1 MTAGKSKGYTVL
13 GAKTRNKITGAIAA
27 IISYFL
33 IVNGGIAN
41 AAKVSYDGEGGRLE
55 VHDVQEER
63 NVKTLPGASSPEP
76 ATAAPVRL
84 GSRPVWHQA
93 CRATGVAARSG
104 AVTGSTTVV
113 GTGLHLAEVQDPR
126 ALKAARTQ
134 ACTHRAVSECG
145 ERSDLLYTRTGG
157 QSRVACRY
165 KGKPSKRAPQERP
178 LSLTEVRTLV
188 ETETKRIRVDA
199 GQVTTDAIKPNTI
212 TNAWTN
218 FYLTGSDGE
227 SPASDGVIR
236 KKVKVLDEPV
246 TVELTPK
253 QWRYTYGDGNA
264 RISRTPGKMLP
275 SRAHVWETETST
287 SHQYRKRGTYTVDAT
302 VTYTG
307 RYSLDNGKTWDTI
320 PGTLDIKAKP
330 LNIRA
335 WTLKAVNVSGPCQPG
350 NPTNDPTCE
359 KQDLTIF
366 KPRQTR

>member
-63 NVKTLPGASSPEP
+63 NVKTLPGDSSPEP

-84 GSRPVWHQA
+84 GPRQVWHQA
-93 CRATGVAARSG
+93 CRTTGVAARSG

-126 ALKAARTQ
+126 VLKAARTQ

-145 ERSDLLYTRTGG
+145 ERSDLLYTKTGG

-165 KGKPSKRAPQERP
+165 KGKPSKQAPEQRP
-178 LSLTEVRTLV
+178 LSLSEVRTLV
-188 ETETKRIRVDA
+188 ASETKRIRIDA

-218 FYLTGSDGE
+218 FYLTGSEG
-227 SPASDGVIR
+227 DGVIS

-246 TVELTPK
+246 TVELTPQK
-253 QWRYTYGDGNA
+253 WRYSYGDGNA

-287 SHQYRKRGTYTVDAT
+287 SHRYTQRGTYTVEAT

>member
-1 MTAGKSKGYTVL
+1 MRTRRKIGTATLISTFLLAPGLALASP
-13 GAKTRNKITGAIAA
+13 AA
-27 IISYFL
+27 DF
-33 IVNGGIAN
+33 NG
-41 AAKVSYDGEGGRLE
+41 EEE
-55 VHDVQEER
+55 VVVETFREER
-63 NVKTLPGASSPEP
+63 SREKKEPSSGRPERRS
-76 ATAAPVRL
+76 TAAPVRL
-84 GSRPVWHQA
+84 GPRPVWHQA
-93 CRATGVAARSG
+93 CRTTGVAARSG

-113 GTGLHLAEVQDPR
+113 GTGLHIAEMQDQR

-165 KGKPSKRAPQERP
+165 KGKPSKQAPEQRP
-178 LSLTEVRTLV
+178 LSLSEVRTLV
-188 ETETKRIRVDA
+188 ETETKHIRIDA

-218 FYLTGSDGE
+218 FYLTGSDG
-227 SPASDGVIR
+227 DGVIR

-287 SHQYRKRGTYTVDAT
+287 SHRYTQRGTYTVDAT

>member
-1 MTAGKSKGYTVL
+1 MRTKRKTWFFGLLSLSLLTPGQAFATPQIDFNDDSASVDANFMREETLSRAQQPHTKS
-13 GAKTRNKITGAIAA
+13 APAA
-27 IISYFL
+27 S
-33 IVNGGIAN
+33 
-41 AAKVSYDGEGGRLE
+41 
-55 VHDVQEER
+55 
-63 NVKTLPGASSPEP
+63 
-76 ATAAPVRL
+76 TAAPVRL
-84 GSRPVWHQA
+84 GPRPVWHQA
-93 CRATGVAARSG
+93 CRTTGVAARSG
-104 AVTGSTTVV
+104 AVTGSTRVV

-145 ERSDLLYTRTGG
+145 ERSDLLYTKTGG

-165 KGKPSKRAPQERP
+165 KGKPSKQAPEQRP

-188 ETETKRIRVDA
+188 SRETKRIRVDA

-218 FYLTGSDGE
+218 FYLTGSDG
-227 SPASDGVIR
+227 DGVIR

-275 SRAHVWETETST
+275 TKADVWETETST
-287 SHQYRKRGTYTVDAT
+287 SHQYRKRGTYTVEAT

>member
-1 MTAGKSKGYTVL
+1 MRTKRKTWFFGLLSLSLLAPGQAFATPQIDFNDDSASVDANFMREETLSRAQQPHTKS
-13 GAKTRNKITGAIAA
+13 APAA
-27 IISYFL
+27 S
-33 IVNGGIAN
+33 
-41 AAKVSYDGEGGRLE
+41 
-55 VHDVQEER
+55 
-63 NVKTLPGASSPEP
+63 
-76 ATAAPVRL
+76 TAAPVRL
-84 GSRPVWHQA
+84 GPRPVWHQA
-93 CRATGVAARSG
+93 CRTTGVAARSG
-104 AVTGSTTVV
+104 AVTGSTRVV

-145 ERSDLLYTRTGG
+145 ERSDLLYTKTGG

-165 KGKPSKRAPQERP
+165 KGKPSKQEPQERP

-188 ETETKRIRVDA
+188 SRETKRIRVDA

-218 FYLTGSDGE
+218 FYLTGSDG
-227 SPASDGVIR
+227 DGVIR

-275 SRAHVWETETST
+275 TKADVWETETST

>member
-1 MTAGKSKGYTVL
+1 MRTKRKTWFFGLLSLSLLAPGQAFATPQIDFNDDSASVDANFMREETLSRAQQPHTKS
-13 GAKTRNKITGAIAA
+13 APAA
-27 IISYFL
+27 S
-33 IVNGGIAN
+33 
-41 AAKVSYDGEGGRLE
+41 
-55 VHDVQEER
+55 
-63 NVKTLPGASSPEP
+63 
-76 ATAAPVRL
+76 TAAPVRL
-84 GSRPVWHQA
+84 GPRPVWHQA
-93 CRATGVAARSG
+93 CRTTGVAARSG
-104 AVTGSTTVV
+104 AVTGSTRVV

-145 ERSDLLYTRTGG
+145 ERSDLLYTKTGG

-165 KGKPSKRAPQERP
+165 KGKPSKQAPEQRP

-188 ETETKRIRVDA
+188 SRETKRIRVDA

-218 FYLTGSDGE
+218 FYLTGSDG
-227 SPASDGVIR
+227 DGVIR

-275 SRAHVWETETST
+275 TKADVWETETST

-320 PGTLDIKAKP
+320 PGTLDVKAKP

>member
-84 GSRPVWHQA
+84 GPRPVWHQA
-93 CRATGVAARSG
+93 CRTTGVAARSG

-113 GTGLHLAEVQDPR
+113 GTGLHLAEVQDSR

-165 KGKPSKRAPQERP
+165 KGKPSKQAPEKRP

-188 ETETKRIRVDA
+188 ASETKRIRVDA

-218 FYLTGSDGE
+218 FYLTGSDG
-227 SPASDGVIR
+227 DGVIR

-275 SRAHVWETETST
+275 SRAHVWEVETST
-287 SHQYRKRGTYTVDAT
+287 SHRYTQRGTYTVDAT

-307 RYSLDNGKTWDTI
+307 RYSLDDGKTWDTI
-320 PGTLDIKAKP
+320 PGTLDVKAKP

-335 WTLKAVNVSGPCQPG
+335 WTLRAVNVSGLCQPG

>member
-1 MTAGKSKGYTVL
+1 ML
-13 GAKTRNKITGAIAA
+13 KTKTLRRVATTIAPLVGFFILVNTGT
-27 IISYFL
+27 
-33 IVNGGIAN
+33 AN
-41 AAKVSYDGEGGRLE
+41 ATDVSFNDETIRYEGFESRKQKVEKA
-55 VHDVQEER
+55 V
-63 NVKTLPGASSPEP
+63 PGTSSPKP
-76 ATAAPVRL
+76 TTAAPVRL
-84 GSRPVWHQA
+84 GPRPVWHQA
-93 CRATGVAARSG
+93 CRTTGVAARSG

-113 GTGLHLAEVQDPR
+113 GSDLHIAEMQDPR

-145 ERSDLLYTRTGG
+145 ERSDLLYTKTGG

-165 KGKPSKRAPQERP
+165 KGKPSKQEPEQRP

-188 ETETKRIRVDA
+188 ETETKHIRIDA

-218 FYLTGSDGE
+218 FYLTEGDG
-227 SPASDGVIR
+227 AGVIR

-246 TVELTPK
+246 TVELTPQK
-253 QWRYTYGDGNA
+253 WRYSYGDGNA

-275 SRAHVWETETST
+275 TRAHVWEVETST
-287 SHQYRKRGTYTVDAT
+287 SHQYRKRGTYTVEAT

-330 LNIRA
+330 LNIRV

>member
-1 MTAGKSKGYTVL
+1 MLKNKTHKLIITAF
-13 GAKTRNKITGAIAA
+13 AA
-27 IISYFL
+27 LVATS
-33 IVNGGIAN
+33 GILCAPN
-41 AAKVSYDGEGGRLE
+41 SALADKVSYTEGELE
-55 VHDVQEER
+55 VQR
-63 NVKTLPGASSPEP
+63 NVEHTRRTSTKKPGLSAPP
-76 ATAAPVRL
+76 VKNAAPVRL
-84 GSRPVWHQA
+84 GPRPVWHQA
-93 CRATGVAARSG
+93 CRTTGVAARSG

-113 GTGLHLAEVQDPR
+113 GSDLHIAEMQDPR

-165 KGKPSKRAPQERP
+165 KGKPSKQAPEKRP

-188 ETETKRIRVDA
+188 ASETKRIRVDA

-218 FYLTGSDGE
+218 FYLTGSDG
-227 SPASDGVIR
+227 DGVIR

-246 TVELTPK
+246 IVELTPTK
-253 QWRYTYGDGNA
+253 WRYSYGDGNA

-275 SRAHVWETETST
+275 TKAHVWEVETST

-307 RYSLDNGKTWDTI
+307 RYSLDNGRTWDTI

-335 WTLKAVNVSGPCQPG
+335 WTLRAVNVSGPCQPG
-350 NPTNDPTCE
+350 NPTKDPTCE

>member
-1 MTAGKSKGYTVL
+1 M
-13 GAKTRNKITGAIAA
+13 
-27 IISYFL
+27 
-33 IVNGGIAN
+33 
-41 AAKVSYDGEGGRLE
+41 
-55 VHDVQEER
+55 
-63 NVKTLPGASSPEP
+63 
-76 ATAAPVRL
+76 
-84 GSRPVWHQA
+84 
-93 CRATGVAARSG
+93 
-104 AVTGSTTVV
+104 
-113 GTGLHLAEVQDPR
+113 QDPR

-145 ERSDLLYTRTGG
+145 ERSDLLYTKTGG

-165 KGKPSKRAPQERP
+165 KGKPSKRAPEQRP
-178 LSLTEVRTLV
+178 LSLSEVRTLV
-188 ETETKRIRVDA
+188 ETETKHIRIDA

-218 FYLTGSDGE
+218 FYLTGSDG
-227 SPASDGVIR
+227 DGVIR
-236 KKVKVLDEPV
+236 KKVKVLDEAV

-275 SRAHVWETETST
+275 TKADVWETETST
-287 SHQYRKRGTYTVDAT
+287 SHQYRNRGTYRVDAT

-320 PGTLDIKAKP
+320 PGTLDIRAKP

-335 WTLKAVNVSGPCQPG
+335 WTLKAVSVSGPCQPG

>member
-1 MTAGKSKGYTVL
+1 MRTKSVVSLLTILSLSLITAGQAPASPS
-13 GAKTRNKITGAIAA
+13 
-27 IISYFL
+27 ISYDQEQAT
-33 IVNGGIAN
+33 GGVVLSDISQEQA
-41 AAKVSYDGEGGRLE
+41 GG
-55 VHDVQEER
+55 
-63 NVKTLPGASSPEP
+63 TSPSGASST
-76 ATAAPVRL
+76 ASTAAPVRL
-84 GSRPVWHQA
+84 GPRPVWHQA
-93 CRATGVAARSG
+93 CRTTGVAARSG

-113 GTGLHLAEVQDPR
+113 GTGLHLAEVQDSR

-145 ERSDLLYTRTGG
+145 ERSDLLYTKTGG

-165 KGKPSKRAPQERP
+165 KGKPSKQAPEQRP

-188 ETETKRIRVDA
+188 ETETKHIRVDA

-218 FYLTGSDGE
+218 FYLTQGDGE

-246 TVELTPK
+246 TVELTPQK
-253 QWRYTYGDGNA
+253 WRYSFGDGNA

-275 SRAHVWETETST
+275 TRAHVWEVETST
-287 SHQYRKRGTYTVDAT
+287 SHQYRKRGTYTVEAT

-307 RYSLDNGKTWDTI
+307 RYSLDDGKTWDTI
-320 PGTLDIKAKP
+320 PGTLDVKAKP

>member
-1 MTAGKSKGYTVL
+1 M
-13 GAKTRNKITGAIAA
+13 
-27 IISYFL
+27 
-33 IVNGGIAN
+33 
-41 AAKVSYDGEGGRLE
+41 
-55 VHDVQEER
+55 
-63 NVKTLPGASSPEP
+63 
-76 ATAAPVRL
+76 
-84 GSRPVWHQA
+84 
-93 CRATGVAARSG
+93 
-104 AVTGSTTVV
+104 V
-113 GTGLHLAEVQDPR
+113 GTGLHLAEVQDQR

-165 KGKPSKRAPQERP
+165 KGKPSKRAPEQRP

-188 ETETKRIRVDA
+188 ASETKHIRVDA

-218 FYLTGSDGE
+218 FYLTGSEG
-227 SPASDGVIR
+227 DGVIS

-246 TVELTPK
+246 TVELTPQK
-253 QWRYTYGDGNA
+253 WRYSYGDGNA

-275 SRAHVWETETST
+275 TKADVWETETST
-287 SHQYRKRGTYTVDAT
+287 SHQYRKRGTYTVEAT

-320 PGTLDIKAKP
+320 PGTLDVKAKP

>member
-1 MTAGKSKGYTVL
+1 MQTRRNLLNLLFLALLAGALPATFMPISSAANIDIVDNGLDVSSVQREQHQAPPPTKSVTPP
-13 GAKTRNKITGAIAA
+13 AKT
-27 IISYFL
+27 
-33 IVNGGIAN
+33 V
-41 AAKVSYDGEGGRLE
+41 
-55 VHDVQEER
+55 
-63 NVKTLPGASSPEP
+63 
-76 ATAAPVRL
+76 APVRL
-84 GSRPVWHQA
+84 GPRPVWHQA
-93 CRATGVAARSG
+93 CRTTGVAARSG

-113 GTGLHLAEVQDPR
+113 GTGLHLAEVQDSR

-165 KGKPSKRAPQERP
+165 KGKPSKQAPEKRP

-188 ETETKRIRVDA
+188 ASETKHIRVDA

-218 FYLTGSDGE
+218 FYLTGSDG
-227 SPASDGVIR
+227 DGVIR

-275 SRAHVWETETST
+275 SRAHVWEVETST
-287 SHQYRKRGTYTVDAT
+287 SHRYTQRGTYTVDAT

-307 RYSLDNGKTWDTI
+307 RYSLDDGKTWDTI
-320 PGTLDIKAKP
+320 PGTLDVKAKP

-335 WTLKAVNVSGPCQPG
+335 WTLRAVNVSGLCQPG

>member
-1 MTAGKSKGYTVL
+1 M
-13 GAKTRNKITGAIAA
+13 
-27 IISYFL
+27 
-33 IVNGGIAN
+33 
-41 AAKVSYDGEGGRLE
+41 
-55 VHDVQEER
+55 
-63 NVKTLPGASSPEP
+63 
-76 ATAAPVRL
+76 
-84 GSRPVWHQA
+84 
-93 CRATGVAARSG
+93 
-104 AVTGSTTVV
+104 
-113 GTGLHLAEVQDPR
+113 
-126 ALKAARTQ
+126 
-134 ACTHRAVSECG
+134 SECG
-145 ERSDLLYTRTGG
+145 ERSDLLYTKTGG

-165 KGKPSKRAPQERP
+165 KGKPSKQAPEQRP

-188 ETETKRIRVDA
+188 SRETKHIRVDA

-218 FYLTGSDGE
+218 FYLTGSDG
-227 SPASDGVIR
+227 DGVIR

-275 SRAHVWETETST
+275 TKADVWETETST
-287 SHQYRKRGTYTVDAT
+287 SHQYRKRGTYTVEAT

>member
-1 MTAGKSKGYTVL
+1 MILPFMLLGSGYVFASPDASFDQEAGTGSVEVSQSARHETVHRTKPV
-13 GAKTRNKITGAIAA
+13 GHRTK
-27 IISYFL
+27 
-33 IVNGGIAN
+33 
-41 AAKVSYDGEGGRLE
+41 
-55 VHDVQEER
+55 Q
-63 NVKTLPGASSPEP
+63 
-76 ATAAPVRL
+76 TAAPVRL
-84 GSRPVWHQA
+84 GPRPVWHQA
-93 CRATGVAARSG
+93 CRTTGVAARSG

-145 ERSDLLYTRTGG
+145 ERSDLLYTKTGG

-165 KGKPSKRAPQERP
+165 KGKPSKQAPEQRP

-188 ETETKRIRVDA
+188 SRETKRIRVDA

-218 FYLTGSDGE
+218 FYLTGSDG
-227 SPASDGVIR
+227 DGVIR

-275 SRAHVWETETST
+275 TKADVWETETST
-287 SHQYRKRGTYTVDAT
+287 SHQYRKRGTYTVEAT

>member
-1 MTAGKSKGYTVL
+1 MRTKSVVSLLTILSLSLISAGQAAASPSVGYDQEQATGGVVL
-13 GAKTRNKITGAIAA
+13 SGT
-27 IISYFL
+27 S
-33 IVNGGIAN
+33 
-41 AAKVSYDGEGGRLE
+41 
-55 VHDVQEER
+55 QEQ
-63 NVKTLPGASSPEP
+63 VGVASPSGASSTPS
-76 ATAAPVRL
+76 TVAPVRL

-93 CRATGVAARSG
+93 CRTTGVAAGSG

-113 GTGLHLAEVQDPR
+113 GTGLHIAEMQDQR

-165 KGKPSKRAPQERP
+165 KGKPSKQAPEQRP
-178 LSLTEVRTLV
+178 LSLSEVRTLV
-188 ETETKRIRVDA
+188 ETETKHIRIDA

-218 FYLTGSDGE
+218 FYLTGSDG
-227 SPASDGVIR
+227 DGVIR

-287 SHQYRKRGTYTVDAT
+287 SHRYTQRGTYTVDAT

>member
-1 MTAGKSKGYTVL
+1 MRTKRKTWFFGLLSLSLLTPGQAFATPQIDFNDDSASVDANFMREETLSRAQQPHTKS
-13 GAKTRNKITGAIAA
+13 APAA
-27 IISYFL
+27 S
-33 IVNGGIAN
+33 
-41 AAKVSYDGEGGRLE
+41 
-55 VHDVQEER
+55 
-63 NVKTLPGASSPEP
+63 
-76 ATAAPVRL
+76 TAAPVRL
-84 GSRPVWHQA
+84 GPRPVWHQA
-93 CRATGVAARSG
+93 CRTTGVAARSG
-104 AVTGSTTVV
+104 AVTGSTRVV

-145 ERSDLLYTRTGG
+145 ERSDLLYTKTGG

-165 KGKPSKRAPQERP
+165 KGKPSKQAPEQRP

-188 ETETKRIRVDA
+188 SRETKRIRVDA

-218 FYLTGSDGE
+218 FYLTGSDG
-227 SPASDGVIR
+227 DGVIR

-275 SRAHVWETETST
+275 TKADVWETETST

>member
-1 MTAGKSKGYTVL
+1 MSPVSKR
-13 GAKTRNKITGAIAA
+13 KKITGIAALASCMLIFFSSNSAIADE
-27 IISYFL
+27 
-33 IVNGGIAN
+33 
-41 AAKVSYDGEGGRLE
+41 VSYQ
-55 VHDVQEER
+55 HEEIVVESNR
-63 NVKTLPGASSPEP
+63 MEEYHKPLKNPDSSGP
-76 ATAAPVRL
+76 APSTVAPVRL
-84 GSRPVWHQA
+84 GARPVWHQA
-93 CRATGVAARSG
+93 CRTTGVAARSG

-113 GTGLHLAEVQDPR
+113 GTGLHIAEVQDSR

-145 ERSDLLYTRTGG
+145 ERSDLLYTKTGG

-165 KGKPSKRAPQERP
+165 KGKPSKQAPEQRP
-178 LSLTEVRTLV
+178 LSLSEVRTLV
-188 ETETKRIRVDA
+188 ASETKRIRIDA

-218 FYLTGSDGE
+218 FYLTGSEG
-227 SPASDGVIR
+227 DGVIS

-246 TVELTPK
+246 TVELTPQK
-253 QWRYTYGDGNA
+253 WRYSYGDGNA

-275 SRAHVWETETST
+275 TKADVWETETST
-287 SHQYRKRGTYTVDAT
+287 SHQYRKRGTYTVEAT

>member
-1 MTAGKSKGYTVL
+1 MRTKRKSWFFGLLSLSLLAPGQAYATPHVDF
-13 GAKTRNKITGAIAA
+13 NDE
-27 IISYFL
+27 SDH
-33 IVNGGIAN
+33 VEAN
-41 AAKVSYDGEGGRLE
+41 FMR
-55 VHDVQEER
+55 EE
-63 NVKTLPGASSPEP
+63 TLSRSQKPHTKSAPAP

-104 AVTGSTTVV
+104 AVTGSTRVV
-113 GTGLHLAEVQDPR
+113 GSGLHIAEVQDPR
-126 ALKAARTQ
+126 AIKAARTQ
-134 ACTHRAVSECG
+134 ACTYRAVSECG
-145 ERSDLLYTRTGG
+145 ERSDLLYTKIGG

-165 KGKPSKRAPQERP
+165 KGKPSKQAPQQRP

-188 ETETKRIRVDA
+188 SRETKRIRVDA

-218 FYLTGSDGE
+218 FYLTGSDG
-227 SPASDGVIR
+227 DGVIR

-253 QWRYTYGDGNA
+253 QWQYTYGDGNA

-275 SRAHVWETETST
+275 TRADVWETETPT
-287 SHQYRKRGTYTVDAT
+287 SHRYTQRGTYTVEAA

>member
-1 MTAGKSKGYTVL
+1 M
-13 GAKTRNKITGAIAA
+13 
-27 IISYFL
+27 
-33 IVNGGIAN
+33 
-41 AAKVSYDGEGGRLE
+41 
-55 VHDVQEER
+55 
-63 NVKTLPGASSPEP
+63 
-76 ATAAPVRL
+76 
-84 GSRPVWHQA
+84 
-93 CRATGVAARSG
+93 
-104 AVTGSTTVV
+104 V
-113 GTGLHLAEVQDPR
+113 GTGLHLAEVQDQR

-165 KGKPSKRAPQERP
+165 KGKPSKRAPEQRP

-188 ETETKRIRVDA
+188 ETETKHIRIDA

-218 FYLTGSDGE
+218 FYLTGSDG
-227 SPASDGVIR
+227 DGVIR

-275 SRAHVWETETST
+275 TKADVWETETST
-287 SHQYRKRGTYTVDAT
+287 SHRYTQRGTYTVDAT

-320 PGTLDIKAKP
+320 PGTLDVKAKP

-359 KQDLTIF
+359 KQDLTVF

>member
-1 MTAGKSKGYTVL
+1 ML
-13 GAKTRNKITGAIAA
+13 DAKTPKRITYAIAPIVCFFLLVSGGSA
-27 IISYFL
+27 NAVNISY
-33 IVNGGIAN
+33 
-41 AAKVSYDGEGGRLE
+41 DEEGGRLE
-55 VHDVQEER
+55 VLDVQQQQH
-63 NVKTLPGASSPEP
+63 VKTLPAASQP
-76 ATAAPVRL
+76 ATSTAAPVRL
-84 GSRPVWHQA
+84 GPRPVWHQA
-93 CRATGVAARSG
+93 CRTTGVAARSG

-165 KGKPSKRAPQERP
+165 KGKPSKQAPEQRP

-188 ETETKRIRVDA
+188 ETETKHIRINA

-218 FYLTGSDGE
+218 FYLTGSDG
-227 SPASDGVIR
+227 VIR

-246 TVELTPK
+246 TVELTPTK
-253 QWRYTYGDGNA
+253 WRYSYGDGNA

-275 SRAHVWETETST
+275 TKAHVWEVETST

-307 RYSLDNGKTWDTI
+307 RYSLDNGRTWDTI
-320 PGTLDIKAKP
+320 PGTLDVNAKP

-335 WTLKAVNVSGPCQPG
+335 WTLRAVNVSGPCQPG